1 MEIFEAHCVFICAPY
16 MYVRTS
22 LLLKVCQT
30 LKNRSRDVRDAGR
43 DTLVK
48 MACALGPKYLRYIT
62 KEMKDMLTRGYM
74 VLTHVGAVCLIM

>member
-1 MEIFEAHCVFICAPY
+1 
-16 MYVRTS
+16 MYIHVPVHAYS

-48 MACALGPKYLRYIT
+48 MACALGPKYLRYIV
-62 KEMKDMLTRGYM
+62 KEMKDMLNRGYM
-74 VLTHVGAVCLIM
+74 VCDKCVHVPL